1 MVYLIGLLIISIVVS
16 VSSMLG
22 FALAMKTFGFTPET
36 VAKILLIV
44 GFLSYLGWIFRLFFL
59 L

>member
-1 MVYLIGLLIISIVVS
+1 MVYLLGLFVISIVVS
-16 VSSMLG
+16 VSSIFG
-22 FALAMKTFGFTPET
+22 FALAMKTFNFKPET

-44 GFLSYLGWIFRLFFL
+44 GFLSYFGWIFRLFFL

>member
-1 MVYLIGLLIISIVVS
+1 MVYLLGLFVISIVVS
-16 VSSMLG
+16 VSSILG
-22 FALAMKTFGFTPET
+22 LALVMKTFNFTSEA

-44 GFLSYLGWIFRLFFL
+44 GFLSYFGWIFRLFFL